1 MRKRRILPSAAPRNN
16 TPCGATGVIGFRF
29 GCENSGL
36 VETVV
41 VVEFVGSAPVGG
53 KRGIGDHRIELSVAE
68 LVGLERVA
76 VTDVEIV
83 VSDTVQQHVHSAEVE
98 GGRVFLLT
106 EDFVGFAAPGRAKQ

>member
-1 MRKRRILPSAAPRNN
+1 MQDK
-16 TPCGATGVIGFRF
+16 GVIGFRF

-41 VVEFVGSAPVGG
+41 VVEFVGSAPIGG

-68 LVGLERVA
+68 LVGFERVA
-76 VTDVEIV
+76 VTDVKIV
-83 VSDTVQQHVHSAEVE
+83 VFDTMQQHVHSAEVE
-98 GGRVFLLT
+98 SGRVFLLA

>member
-1 MRKRRILPSAAPRNN
+1 MQDK
-16 TPCGATGVIGFRF
+16 GVIGFRF

-41 VVEFVGSAPVGG
+41 VVELVGSAPVGG
-53 KRGIGDHRIELSVAE
+53 KRGIGDHRIEF
-68 LVGLERVA
+68 VGFERVA

-83 VSDTVQQHVHSAEVE
+83 VFDTVQQHVHSAEVE
-98 GGRVFLLT
+98 GGRVFLLA